1 MKSDFRIVPVDHTPR
16 SLKGTLL
23 NARDSLG
30 ETIIEI
36 VAADVAVHGEELERR
51 LVEGVRKAGLPE

>member
-1 MKSDFRIVPVDHTPR
+1 MRRDFGPCQLTTLR
-16 SLKGTLL
+16 SSKGNLL

-36 VAADVAVHGEELERR
+36 AAADVAVHGEELERR
-51 LVEGVRKAGLPE
+51 LVEGFRKAGLPE